1 MFLLLAWNQ
10 VLNVTNGTKNV
21 RERTNKNV
29 PMGTKMFQIEQ
40 KSSHF
45 YRLKQYFKDKG
56 YNGKMEYRARPQKP
70 AFASTVKTRP
80 S

>member
-1 MFLLLAWNQ
+1 
-10 VLNVTNGTKNV
+10 
-21 RERTNKNV
+21 
-29 PMGTKMFQIEQ
+29 MGTKMFQIEQ